1 MKHIMR
7 LGNISLKSYR
17 LIFRFSLSHHDNVFS
32 MLGCYE
38 LLNVHLLDC
47 GFKKHAP
54 LHENPIDNVTSYKT
68 HSKPRIIDVKY
79 SHLKFYMYSCPE
91 KIISL

>member
-1 MKHIMR
+1 
-7 LGNISLKSYR
+7 
-17 LIFRFSLSHHDNVFS
+17 
-32 MLGCYE
+32 MLGCYDI
-38 LLNVHLLDC
+38 LNVHLLDC

-79 SHLKFYMYSCPE
+79 SHLKFYMYS
-91 KIISL
+91 